1 MIDLSGPIALLFP
14 GQGVQK
20 PGMGKNLYDRYPAAR
35 RVFERA
41 EAVLEMPVRKL
52 CFEGPVEELNRTD
65 VIQPCVMT
73 VCWAAYEVWRESY
86 GLENVSVTAGH
97 SLGEIASLAAAGS
110 IPWETA
116 LLLVKE
122 RGRVM
127 AEAAGEHVGM
137 IAIVGLDE
145 AAVERIRT
153 EAAQRGNLW
162 IANRNADV
170 QFVLS
175 GEMAAVQEAERLAT
189 EAGARRALILTIPLA
204 AHTPLMEQAAAA
216 FRKAVDRL
224 PLKAPSIPILANASG
239 EALRTVAALQE
250 ELRLQM
256 LRQVDWA
263 RTMVSM
269 RAMKVRTGVELGPGR
284 VLASL
289 AAKHIPGVDT
299 WNAEELL
306 IEMSPSDWEDLIKTD
321 LLSAFA
327 TTKAAIMS
335 GMMRARWGRIV
346 NISSIVGLTGNAGQ
360 SNYAAAKAGLIGF
373 TKSIA
378 REYGSR
384 NITCNAVAPGYVR
397 TELTSGSLTDEM
409 VGDLVKMTPIKREGT
424 AEDVAAAVAFLCSER
439 AGFVTGQVLAV
450 DGGLSL

>member
-1 MIDLSGPIALLFP
+1 
-14 GQGVQK
+14 
-20 PGMGKNLYDRYPAAR
+20 MGKSLYDRYPAAR
-35 RVFERA
+35 RAFERA
-41 EAVLEMPVRKL
+41 EEVLEMPVRKL

-65 VIQPCVMT
+65 IIQPCVMT

-127 AEAAGEHVGM
+127 AAAAGEHVGM
-137 IAIVGLDE
+137 IAIVGLEE
-145 AAVERIRT
+145 AEVERIRQ
-153 EAAQRGNLW
+153 EAAKFGNLW
-162 IANRNADV
+162 VANRNADV

-175 GEMAAVQEAERLAT
+175 GEMPAVQEAERLAIA
-189 EAGARRALILTIPLA
+189 AGARRALILTIPLA
-204 AHTPLMEQAAAA
+204 AHTPLMEAAAAA
-216 FRKAVDRL
+216 FRKAVDML

-269 RAMKVRTGVELGPGR
+269 RAMKVRTVVELGPGR

-299 WNAEELL
+299 WNAEELFV
-306 IEMSPSDWEDLIKTD
+306 D
-321 LLSAFA
+321 FA
-327 TTKAAIMS
+327 GPTTA
-335 GMMRARWGRIV
+335 
-346 NISSIVGLTGNAGQ
+346 
-360 SNYAAAKAGLIGF
+360 
-373 TKSIA
+373 
-378 REYGSR
+378 
-384 NITCNAVAPGYVR
+384 
-397 TELTSGSLTDEM
+397 
-409 VGDLVKMTPIKREGT
+409 
-424 AEDVAAAVAFLCSER
+424 
-439 AGFVTGQVLAV
+439 
-450 DGGLSL
+450 

>member
-1 MIDLSGPIALLFP
+1 MGIVLAGPIALLFP

-35 RVFERA
+35 RVFQRA
-41 EAVLEMPVRKL
+41 EEVLDMPVRKL

-73 VCWAAYEVWRESY
+73 VSWAAYEVWREAY
-86 GLENVSVTAGH
+86 GFEHVSVTAGH

-127 AEAAGEHVGM
+127 AEAAGKHVGM

-145 AAVERIRT
+145 SRVEAIR
-153 EAAQRGNLW
+153 EAASAHGRLW
-162 IANRNADV
+162 VANRNADV

-175 GEMAAVQEAERLAT
+175 GEMPAVREAERLAVA
-189 EAGARRALILTIPLA
+189 AGARRALILTIPLA
-204 AHTPLMEQAAAA
+204 AHTPLMEAAANA
-216 FRKAVDRL
+216 FRNAVDRL
-224 PLKAPSIPILANASG
+224 QLSAPSFPVLANASG
-239 EALRTVAALQE
+239 EALRNVAALRE
-250 ELRLQM
+250 ELRQQM

-269 RAMKVRTGVELGPGR
+269 RAMKVRTVVELGPGR

-299 WNAEELL
+299 WNAEELFV
-306 IEMSPSDWEDLIKTD
+306 D
-321 LLSAFA
+321 FA
-327 TTKAAIMS
+327 GPTTA
-335 GMMRARWGRIV
+335 
-346 NISSIVGLTGNAGQ
+346 
-360 SNYAAAKAGLIGF
+360 
-373 TKSIA
+373 
-378 REYGSR
+378 
-384 NITCNAVAPGYVR
+384 
-397 TELTSGSLTDEM
+397 
-409 VGDLVKMTPIKREGT
+409 
-424 AEDVAAAVAFLCSER
+424 
-439 AGFVTGQVLAV
+439 
-450 DGGLSL
+450 

>member
-1 MIDLSGPIALLFP
+1 LIDLSGPIALLFP

-20 PGMGKNLYDRYPAAR
+20 AGMGKNLYDRYPAAR
-35 RVFERA
+35 RAFERA
-41 EAVLEMPVRKL
+41 EQVLEMPVRRL

-127 AEAAGEHVGM
+127 AESAGAHVGM
-137 IAIVGLDE
+137 VALVGLEE
-145 AAVERIRT
+145 AKVEEIRQQ
-153 EAAQRGNLW
+153 ASRLGNLW
-162 IANRNADV
+162 LANRNADV

-175 GEMAAVQEAERLAT
+175 GEMKAVQEAERLAVA
-189 EAGARRALILTIPLA
+189 AGARRALILTIPLA
-204 AHTPLMEQAAAA
+204 AHTPLMEAAASA
-216 FRKAVDRL
+216 FRKAVDML

-250 ELRLQM
+250 ELRQQM

-269 RAMKVRTGVELGPGR
+269 RAMKVRTVVELGPGR

-299 WNAEELL
+299 WNAEELF
-306 IEMSPSDWEDLIKTD
+306 IDFAGP
-321 LLSAFA
+321 A
-327 TTKAAIMS
+327 TT
-335 GMMRARWGRIV
+335 
-346 NISSIVGLTGNAGQ
+346 
-360 SNYAAAKAGLIGF
+360 
-373 TKSIA
+373 
-378 REYGSR
+378 
-384 NITCNAVAPGYVR
+384 
-397 TELTSGSLTDEM
+397 
-409 VGDLVKMTPIKREGT
+409 
-424 AEDVAAAVAFLCSER
+424 
-439 AGFVTGQVLAV
+439 
-450 DGGLSL
+450 

>member
-1 MIDLSGPIALLFP
+1 VIDLSGPIALLFP

-41 EAVLEMPVRKL
+41 EEVLDMPVRRL

-73 VCWAAYEVWRESY
+73 VSWAAYEVWRESY

-97 SLGEIASLAAAGS
+97 SLGEIASLAAAGA

-145 AAVERIRT
+145 AAVERIRV
-153 EAAQRGNLW
+153 ESAAHGKLW
-162 IANRNADV
+162 VANRNADV

-175 GEMAAVQEAERLAT
+175 GEMPAVQEAERLAVA
-189 EAGARRALILTIPLA
+189 AGARRALILTIPLA

-216 FRKAVDRL
+216 FRGAVDKL
-224 PLKAPSIPILANASG
+224 QLKKPSIPVLANASG
-239 EALRTVAALQE
+239 EALRTAAALRD

-269 RAMKVRTGVELGPGR
+269 RAMKVHTVVELGPGR

-299 WNAEELL
+299 WNAEELF
-306 IEMSPSDWEDLIKTD
+306 IDFAGP
-321 LLSAFA
+321 AA
-327 TTKAAIMS
+327 TT
-335 GMMRARWGRIV
+335 
-346 NISSIVGLTGNAGQ
+346 
-360 SNYAAAKAGLIGF
+360 
-373 TKSIA
+373 
-378 REYGSR
+378 
-384 NITCNAVAPGYVR
+384 
-397 TELTSGSLTDEM
+397 
-409 VGDLVKMTPIKREGT
+409 
-424 AEDVAAAVAFLCSER
+424 
-439 AGFVTGQVLAV
+439 
-450 DGGLSL
+450 

>member
-1 MIDLSGPIALLFP
+1 
-14 GQGVQK
+14 
-20 PGMGKNLYDRYPAAR
+20 MGKNLHDRYPAAR

-41 EAVLEMPVRKL
+41 EQILEMPVRRL

-86 GLENVSVTAGH
+86 GFENVSVTAGH

-127 AEAAGEHVGM
+127 AETAGEHVGM
-137 IAIVGLDE
+137 IAIVGLEE
-145 AAVERIRT
+145 AQVEAIR
-153 EAAQRGNLW
+153 EESAKLGKLW

-175 GEMAAVQEAERLAT
+175 GEMTAVQEAERLALA
-189 EAGARRALILTIPLA
+189 AGARRALILTIPLA

-224 PLKAPSIPILANASG
+224 AIKPPSIPILANASG
-239 EALRTVAALQE
+239 EALRTVTALQE
-250 ELRLQM
+250 ELRQQM

-263 RTMVSM
+263 RTMLSM
-269 RAMKVRTGVELGPGR
+269 RAMKVKTVVELGPGR

-299 WNAEELL
+299 WNAEELF
-306 IEMSPSDWEDLIKTD
+306 ID
-321 LLSAFA
+321 FA
-327 TTKAAIMS
+327 
-335 GMMRARWGRIV
+335 
-346 NISSIVGLTGNAGQ
+346 
-360 SNYAAAKAGLIGF
+360 
-373 TKSIA
+373 
-378 REYGSR
+378 
-384 NITCNAVAPGYVR
+384 
-397 TELTSGSLTDEM
+397 
-409 VGDLVKMTPIKREGT
+409 
-424 AEDVAAAVAFLCSER
+424 
-439 AGFVTGQVLAV
+439 
-450 DGGLSL
+450 

>member
-1 MIDLSGPIALLFP
+1 
-14 GQGVQK
+14 
-20 PGMGKNLYDRYPAAR
+20 MGKNLYDRYPAAR

-41 EAVLEMPVRKL
+41 EQILEMPVRKL
-52 CFEGPVEELNRTD
+52 CFDGPVEELNRTD

-86 GLENVSVTAGH
+86 GLANVSVTAGH

-127 AEAAGEHVGM
+127 AEAAGAHVGM
-137 IAIVGLDE
+137 IAIVGLAE
-145 AAVERIRT
+145 TEIERIRIQ
-153 EAAQRGNLW
+153 ASRHGRLW

-175 GEMAAVQEAERLAT
+175 GEMPAVQEAARLAIA
-189 EAGARRALILTIPLA
+189 AGARRALILTIPLA
-204 AHTPLMEQAAAA
+204 AHTPLMEAAATA

-224 PLKAPSIPILANASG
+224 PLKAPSFPILANASG
-239 EALRTVAALQE
+239 EALRTAAALHE

-269 RAMKVRTGVELGPGR
+269 RAMNVRTVVELGPGR

-299 WNAEELL
+299 WNAEELFV
-306 IEMSPSDWEDLIKTD
+306 D
-321 LLSAFA
+321 FA
-327 TTKAAIMS
+327 GPAQAA
-335 GMMRARWGRIV
+335 
-346 NISSIVGLTGNAGQ
+346 T
-360 SNYAAAKAGLIGF
+360 
-373 TKSIA
+373 
-378 REYGSR
+378 
-384 NITCNAVAPGYVR
+384 
-397 TELTSGSLTDEM
+397 
-409 VGDLVKMTPIKREGT
+409 
-424 AEDVAAAVAFLCSER
+424 
-439 AGFVTGQVLAV
+439 
-450 DGGLSL
+450 

>member
-1 MIDLSGPIALLFP
+1 
-14 GQGVQK
+14 
-20 PGMGKNLYDRYPAAR
+20 
-35 RVFERA
+35 
-41 EAVLEMPVRKL
+41 MPVRKL

-145 AAVERIRT
+145 SAVERIRQ
-153 EAAQRGNLW
+153 EASEHGNLW

-175 GEMAAVQEAERLAT
+175 GEMAAVQEAERLAI
-189 EAGARRALILTIPLA
+189 AAHARRALILTIPLA
-204 AHTPLMEQAAAA
+204 AHTPLMEAAAAA

-239 EALRTVAALQE
+239 EALRTATALQE
-250 ELRLQM
+250 ELRQQM

-269 RAMKVRTGVELGPGR
+269 RAMKVRTVVELGPGR

-299 WNAEELL
+299 WNAEELF
-306 IEMSPSDWEDLIKTD
+306 ID
-321 LLSAFA
+321 FA
-327 TTKAAIMS
+327 GPTTA
-335 GMMRARWGRIV
+335 
-346 NISSIVGLTGNAGQ
+346 
-360 SNYAAAKAGLIGF
+360 
-373 TKSIA
+373 
-378 REYGSR
+378 
-384 NITCNAVAPGYVR
+384 
-397 TELTSGSLTDEM
+397 
-409 VGDLVKMTPIKREGT
+409 
-424 AEDVAAAVAFLCSER
+424 
-439 AGFVTGQVLAV
+439 
-450 DGGLSL
+450 

>member
-1 MIDLSGPIALLFP
+1 
-14 GQGVQK
+14 
-20 PGMGKNLYDRYPAAR
+20 MGKNLHDRYPAAR

-41 EAVLEMPVRKL
+41 EEILEMPVRKL

-86 GLENVSVTAGH
+86 GFENVSVTAGH

-110 IPWETA
+110 IPWEAA

-127 AEAAGEHVGM
+127 AETAGEHVGM
-137 IAIVGLDE
+137 IAIVGLQETQIE
-145 AAVERIRT
+145 AIR
-153 EAAQRGNLW
+153 EQAATLGKLW

-175 GEMAAVQEAERLAT
+175 GEMTAVEEAERLALA
-189 EAGARRALILTIPLA
+189 AGARRALILTIPLA
-204 AHTPLMEQAAAA
+204 AHTPLMEAAAAA
-216 FRKAVDRL
+216 FRKAVDML

-250 ELRLQM
+250 ELRQQM
-256 LRQVDWA
+256 MRQVDWA

-269 RAMKVRTGVELGPGR
+269 RAMKVKTVVELGPGR

-299 WNAEELL
+299 WNAEELF
-306 IEMSPSDWEDLIKTD
+306 ID
-321 LLSAFA
+321 FA
-327 TTKAAIMS
+327 
-335 GMMRARWGRIV
+335 
-346 NISSIVGLTGNAGQ
+346 
-360 SNYAAAKAGLIGF
+360 
-373 TKSIA
+373 
-378 REYGSR
+378 
-384 NITCNAVAPGYVR
+384 
-397 TELTSGSLTDEM
+397 
-409 VGDLVKMTPIKREGT
+409 
-424 AEDVAAAVAFLCSER
+424 
-439 AGFVTGQVLAV
+439 
-450 DGGLSL
+450 

>member
-1 MIDLSGPIALLFP
+1 VISLAGPIALLFP

-20 PGMGKNLYDRYPAAR
+20 PGMGRNLHDRYPAAR

-41 EAVLEMPVRKL
+41 EEVLQMPVRKL

-86 GLENVSVTAGH
+86 GFENVSVTAGH

-122 RGRVM
+122 RGRIM
-127 AEAAGEHVGM
+127 ALAAHEQPGGM
-137 IAIVGLDE
+137 IAIVGLE
-145 AAVERIRT
+145 ETQVELIR
-153 EAAQRGNLW
+153 EQASAKGKLW

-175 GEMAAVQEAERLAT
+175 GEVPAVEEAERLAIA
-189 EAGARRALILTIPLA
+189 AGARRALILTIPLA
-204 AHTPLMEQAAAA
+204 AHTPLMEAAAAA
-216 FRKAVDRL
+216 FRKVVDRL
-224 PLKAPSIPILANASG
+224 PIKAPSIPILANASG
-239 EALRTVAALQE
+239 EALRTVAALQD

-269 RAMKVRTGVELGPGR
+269 RAMKIKTVVELGPGR

-299 WNAEELL
+299 WNAEELF
-306 IEMSPSDWEDLIKTD
+306 ID
-321 LLSAFA
+321 FA
-327 TTKAAIMS
+327 
-335 GMMRARWGRIV
+335 G
-346 NISSIVGLTGNAGQ
+346 
-360 SNYAAAKAGLIGF
+360 
-373 TKSIA
+373 
-378 REYGSR
+378 
-384 NITCNAVAPGYVR
+384 
-397 TELTSGSLTDEM
+397 
-409 VGDLVKMTPIKREGT
+409 
-424 AEDVAAAVAFLCSER
+424 
-439 AGFVTGQVLAV
+439 
-450 DGGLSL
+450 

>member
-1 MIDLSGPIALLFP
+1 LIKLSGPIALLFP

-41 EAVLEMPVRKL
+41 EEVLGMPVRRL

-73 VCWAAYEVWRESY
+73 VSWAAYEVWRESY

-97 SLGEIASLAAAGS
+97 SLGEIASLAAAGA

-145 AAVERIRT
+145 DKVERIRL
-153 EAAQRGNLW
+153 EAAQRGKLW
-162 IANRNADV
+162 VANRNADV

-175 GEMAAVQEAERLAT
+175 GEMPAVQEAERLAT
-189 EAGARRALILTIPLA
+189 AAGARRALILTIPLA
-204 AHTPLMEQAAAA
+204 AHTPLMEAAATA
-216 FRKAVDRL
+216 FRNAVDKL
-224 PLKAPSIPILANASG
+224 QLKKPTIPVLANASG
-239 EALRTVAALQE
+239 EALRSVTALRE

-269 RAMKVRTGVELGPGR
+269 RAMKVHTVVELGPGR

-299 WNAEELL
+299 WNAEELFVDFAG
-306 IEMSPSDWEDLIKTD
+306 P
-321 LLSAFA
+321 A
-327 TTKAAIMS
+327 TT
-335 GMMRARWGRIV
+335 
-346 NISSIVGLTGNAGQ
+346 
-360 SNYAAAKAGLIGF
+360 
-373 TKSIA
+373 
-378 REYGSR
+378 
-384 NITCNAVAPGYVR
+384 
-397 TELTSGSLTDEM
+397 
-409 VGDLVKMTPIKREGT
+409 
-424 AEDVAAAVAFLCSER
+424 
-439 AGFVTGQVLAV
+439 
-450 DGGLSL
+450 

>member
-1 MIDLSGPIALLFP
+1 
-14 GQGVQK
+14 
-20 PGMGKNLYDRYPAAR
+20 MGKNLHDRYPAAR

-41 EAVLEMPVRKL
+41 EEILEMPVRKL

-86 GLENVSVTAGH
+86 GFENVSVTAGH

-110 IPWETA
+110 IPWEAA

-127 AEAAGEHVGM
+127 AETAGEHVGM
-137 IAIVGLDE
+137 IAIVGLQEAQIEAIRLE
-145 AAVERIRT
+145 AAT
-153 EAAQRGNLW
+153 LGKLW

-175 GEMAAVQEAERLAT
+175 GEMTAVEEAERLALA
-189 EAGARRALILTIPLA
+189 AGARRALILTIPLA
-204 AHTPLMEQAAAA
+204 AHTPLMEAAAAA
-216 FRKAVDRL
+216 FRKAVDML

-250 ELRLQM
+250 ELRQQM
-256 LRQVDWA
+256 MRQVDWA

-269 RAMKVRTGVELGPGR
+269 RAMKVKTVVELGPGR

-299 WNAEELL
+299 WNAEELF
-306 IEMSPSDWEDLIKTD
+306 ID
-321 LLSAFA
+321 FA
-327 TTKAAIMS
+327 
-335 GMMRARWGRIV
+335 
-346 NISSIVGLTGNAGQ
+346 
-360 SNYAAAKAGLIGF
+360 
-373 TKSIA
+373 
-378 REYGSR
+378 
-384 NITCNAVAPGYVR
+384 
-397 TELTSGSLTDEM
+397 
-409 VGDLVKMTPIKREGT
+409 
-424 AEDVAAAVAFLCSER
+424 
-439 AGFVTGQVLAV
+439 
-450 DGGLSL
+450 

>member
-41 EAVLEMPVRKL
+41 EEVLEMPLRKL

-127 AEAAGEHVGM
+127 ADAAGEHVGM

-145 AAVERIRT
+145 PKIEGIRVE
-153 EAAQRGNLW
+153 ASKRGRLW
-162 IANRNADV
+162 VANRNADV

-175 GEMAAVQEAERLAT
+175 GEMSAIQEAERLALA
-189 EAGARRALILTIPLA
+189 AGARRALILTIPLA
-204 AHTPLMEQAAAA
+204 AHTPLMEAAATA
-216 FRKAVDRL
+216 FRNAVDRL
-224 PLKAPSIPILANASG
+224 QLSAPSIPVLANASG
-239 EALRTVAALQE
+239 EALRTVAALRE

-269 RAMKVRTGVELGPGR
+269 RAMKVRTVVELGPGR

-299 WNAEELL
+299 WNAEELFV
-306 IEMSPSDWEDLIKTD
+306 D
-321 LLSAFA
+321 FA
-327 TTKAAIMS
+327 GPTTA
-335 GMMRARWGRIV
+335 
-346 NISSIVGLTGNAGQ
+346 
-360 SNYAAAKAGLIGF
+360 
-373 TKSIA
+373 
-378 REYGSR
+378 
-384 NITCNAVAPGYVR
+384 
-397 TELTSGSLTDEM
+397 
-409 VGDLVKMTPIKREGT
+409 
-424 AEDVAAAVAFLCSER
+424 
-439 AGFVTGQVLAV
+439 
-450 DGGLSL
+450 

>member
-1 MIDLSGPIALLFP
+1 MITLSGPIALLFP

-35 RVFERA
+35 RAFERA
-41 EAVLEMPVRKL
+41 EELLEMPVRKL

-137 IAIVGLDE
+137 IAIVGLHE
-145 AAVERIRT
+145 ADVEGIRQQ
-153 EAAQRGNLW
+153 ASALGNLW

-175 GEMAAVQEAERLAT
+175 GEMPAVQEAERLAT
-189 EAGARRALILTIPLA
+189 AAGARRALILTIPLA
-204 AHTPLMEQAAAA
+204 AHTPLMEAAAAA
-216 FRKAVDRL
+216 FRKAVDLL
-224 PLKAPSIPILANASG
+224 PIKAPSIPILANASG
-239 EALRTVAALQE
+239 EALRTVGALQE

-269 RAMKVRTGVELGPGR
+269 RAMKVRTVVELGPGR

-299 WNAEELL
+299 WNAEELFVDFA
-306 IEMSPSDWEDLIKTD
+306 ER
-321 LLSAFA
+321 A
-327 TTKAAIMS
+327 TT
-335 GMMRARWGRIV
+335 
-346 NISSIVGLTGNAGQ
+346 
-360 SNYAAAKAGLIGF
+360 
-373 TKSIA
+373 
-378 REYGSR
+378 
-384 NITCNAVAPGYVR
+384 
-397 TELTSGSLTDEM
+397 
-409 VGDLVKMTPIKREGT
+409 
-424 AEDVAAAVAFLCSER
+424 
-439 AGFVTGQVLAV
+439 
-450 DGGLSL
+450 

>member
-1 MIDLSGPIALLFP
+1 MGITLAGPIALLFP

-41 EAVLEMPVRKL
+41 EVVLEMPVRKL

-127 AEAAGEHVGM
+127 ADAAGEHVGM

-145 AAVERIRT
+145 SAIERIRT
-153 EAAQRGNLW
+153 EASQRGNLW

-269 RAMKVRTGVELGPGR
+269 RAMKVRTVVELGPGR

-299 WNAEELL
+299 WNAEELF
-306 IEMSPSDWEDLIKTD
+306 ID
-321 LLSAFA
+321 FA
-327 TTKAAIMS
+327 GPTTA
-335 GMMRARWGRIV
+335 
-346 NISSIVGLTGNAGQ
+346 
-360 SNYAAAKAGLIGF
+360 
-373 TKSIA
+373 
-378 REYGSR
+378 
-384 NITCNAVAPGYVR
+384 
-397 TELTSGSLTDEM
+397 
-409 VGDLVKMTPIKREGT
+409 
-424 AEDVAAAVAFLCSER
+424 
-439 AGFVTGQVLAV
+439 
-450 DGGLSL
+450 